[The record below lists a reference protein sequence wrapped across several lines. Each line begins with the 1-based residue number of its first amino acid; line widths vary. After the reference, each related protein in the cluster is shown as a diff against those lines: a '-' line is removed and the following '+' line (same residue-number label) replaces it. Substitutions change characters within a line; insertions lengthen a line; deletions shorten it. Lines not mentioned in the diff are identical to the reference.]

1 MLQMLPEL
9 LEPGPGIHVSVVQP
23 GVIRR
28 IQQRDIPQLI
38 AHSALQ
44 VLYMCI
50 EVPGP
55 DLIGVKLLHQVR
67 QLPQKRRPLTG
78 PPEHPQL
85 RRQLLQNPPH
95 GQELSPVVQGKLR
108 QPSRFGQHPGR
119 QAPEAQH
126 LRIPGR
132 RGPQGPAQV
141 HLRLMGNMLRHQQ
154 HLPPQSPVFLHSLQY
169 PPGFSGPGPS
179 YPYRQHPPRLLS
191 DALTAGYHGCCPKKL
206 SSDSIPHFP
215 PGGKPR

>member
-1 MLQMLPEL
+1 MLPEL

-67 QLPQKRRPLTG
+67 QLPQKRCPLTG

-141 HLRLMGNMLRHQQ
+141 HLRLVGNMLRHQQ
-154 HLPPQSPVFLHSLQY
+154 HLPPQSPVFLQRLLTEPFPLAQAHQL
-169 PPGFSGPGPS
+169 FCE
-179 YPYRQHPPRLLS
+179 RHPPRLLS